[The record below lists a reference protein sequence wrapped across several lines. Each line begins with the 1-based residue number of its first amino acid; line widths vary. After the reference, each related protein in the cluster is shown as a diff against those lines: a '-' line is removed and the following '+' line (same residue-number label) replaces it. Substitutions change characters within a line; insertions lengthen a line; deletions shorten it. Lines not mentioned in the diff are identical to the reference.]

1 MARIAAAARR
11 MKSSLD
17 AIAFVFK
24 LQLKKQQQL
33 ISPDNNVQ
41 QTWVP
46 FQEVTIRDLGSI
58 GVPGTRSHF
67 ANIEHD
73 LCILLT

>member
-46 FQEVTIRDLGSI
+46 FQEMTIRDFGSI
-58 GVPGTRSHF
+58 VVPGTRSHF